1 MFFIYPTH
9 PINLIIIKKINP
21 KNSHLCICQMA
32 DISAHQ
38 KIMDQYFII
47 DFDSTFT
54 QVEALDELA
63 RISLKNH
70 PDRELIYKQ
79 IEDLTNASM
88 EGKLSF
94 TQSLENRVK
103 LLQANREHL
112 KQLVTHLKKKVS
124 TSFSRN
130 TIFFKNHADEVLIVS
145 GGFKEFIIPVVTEY
159 HIKNENIYAN
169 TFVFD
174 EGGNIIGYD
183 RENPLSQEGGKVKLL
198 KELNLPGEI
207 FGIGDGYSDFQLKE
221 SGMIKKFFA
230 FTENI
235 ERKSVTEKADHIT
248 PSFDEFL
255 YINKLPRAISYP
267 KNRIKCLVVG
277 EVEEEALAQMR
288 KEGYNIRQR
297 DTIEEKYLEE
307 AGILFCDEAS
317 QPTIEQLQNAG
328 RLKVIGIFGK
338 ISNKKLAEAA
348 CENGIIIFDDP
359 KHNPRNDDF
368 IPKRVMAFM
377 NEGKTHTSCNFP
389 DLQPPRVNNAHRLIH
404 IHKNVPGI
412 LAKINDVFAR
422 HNMNIVGEFLV
433 TNAQIGY
440 VITDVNTGYDTSVLN
455 ELKAIEQ
462 TIKFRLLY

>member
-1 MFFIYPTH
+1 ME
-9 PINLIIIKKINP
+9 
-21 KNSHLCICQMA
+21 
-32 DISAHQ
+32 
-38 KIMDQYFII
+38 QYFII

-70 PDRELIYKQ
+70 PDREKIYKQ

-103 LLQANREHL
+103 LLQANRGHL
-112 KQLVTHLKKKVS
+112 ALLINHLKKKVS
-124 TSFSRN
+124 VSFARN

-145 GGFKEFIIPVVTEY
+145 GGFKEFITPVVTEY
-159 HIKNENIYAN
+159 HIKKENIYAN

-174 EGGNIIGYD
+174 EDGNIIGYD
-183 RENPLSQEGGKVKLL
+183 TTNPLSQEGGKVKLL
-198 KELNLPGEI
+198 KELDLKGEI

-235 ERKSVTEKADHIT
+235 ERKSVAEKADHVT

-277 EVEEEALAQMR
+277 NVDEEAIAQMK
-288 KEGYNIRQR
+288 KEGYNIRVKDR
-297 DTIEEKYLEE
+297 IEDKYLEE
-307 AGILFCDEAS
+307 AGIIFCDEEH
-317 QPTIEQLQNAG
+317 QPSPEQLQNAD
-328 RLKVIGIFGK
+328 RLKAIGIFGK
-338 ISNKKLAEAA
+338 INSKKLAEVA

-359 KHNPRNDDF
+359 KHNPHNDDF
-368 IPKRVMAFM
+368 IPKRVMGFM

-404 IHKNVPGI
+404 IHKNLPGI
-412 LAKINDVFAR
+412 LAKINEVFAR
-422 HNMNIVGEFLV
+422 HQINIVGEFLV

-455 ELKAIEQ
+455 ELKAIEH